1 MAQTPRTSRSVVP
14 EPAWR
19 TLQSLDP
26 EVEAEIVTLATLLAL
41 AEQRFQL
48 LFEDVLP
55 RFAQTPNDL
64 TGEADV
70 LADAH
75 HALTLL
81 QESLHAS
88 SRRMLDVLDRVSR
101 ELGE

>member
-1 MAQTPRTSRSVVP
+1 MQDEPPASTVP

-19 TLQSLDP
+19 ALRALDP
-26 EVEAEIVTLATLLAL
+26 EVEPSVISLARCLAL
-41 AEQRFQL
+41 AEQRFQI
-48 LFEDVLP
+48 LFSDVLP
-55 RFAQTPNDL
+55 RFGGAGREDL

-75 HALTLL
+75 HSLTLL

-88 SRRMLDVLDRVSR
+88 SRRMLEVLDRVSR

>member
-1 MAQTPRTSRSVVP
+1 MAERRTTGSVVP
-14 EPAWR
+14 EPAWHALR
-19 TLQSLDP
+19 TLDP
-26 EVEAEIVTLATLLAL
+26 NVEDQVVTLAACLAMV
-41 AEQRFQL
+41 EQRFQL
-48 LFEDVLP
+48 LYEDVLP
-55 RFAQTPNDL
+55 RFQQTADDL
-64 TGEADV
+64 GSAADA

-81 QESLHAS
+81 EESLHAS

>member
-1 MAQTPRTSRSVVP
+1 MAERRATGSVVP

-19 TLQSLDP
+19 ALRTLDP
-26 EVEAEIVTLATLLAL
+26 NVEDQVVTLAACLAMV
-41 AEQRFQL
+41 EQRFQL
-48 LFEDVLP
+48 LYEDVLP
-55 RFAQTPNDL
+55 RFQQTADDL
-64 TGEADV
+64 GSAADA

-81 QESLHAS
+81 EESLHAS

>member
-1 MAQTPRTSRSVVP
+1 MVP

-19 TLQSLDP
+19 TLRTLDP
-26 EVEAEIVTLATLLAL
+26 EAEAQAELATLATLLAL

-48 LFEDVLP
+48 LFEEVLP
-55 RFAQTPNDL
+55 RFAETPDDL
-64 TGEADV
+64 SGEADV

-75 HALTLL
+75 HALSLL

>member
-1 MAQTPRTSRSVVP
+1 MAERPRTAASLVP

-19 TLQSLDP
+19 ALRTLDP
-26 EVEAEIVTLATLLAL
+26 QVETEVVTLAACLAL
-41 AEQRFQL
+41 VEQRFQL
-48 LFEDVLP
+48 LYEDVLP
-55 RFAQTPNDL
+55 RFEQTAEDL
-64 TGEADV
+64 SSAADA

-81 QESLHAS
+81 QESLHVS